1 MNNYLINNIDQTNKF
16 LDKIWDRNPSKS
28 EVIGLFGGDEKT
40 DENVETTKLNAKKRF
55 KKKKD

>member
-1 MNNYLINNIDQTNKF
+1 LNNYLINNIEQTKKSWIKSGTEI
-16 LDKIWDRNPSKS
+16 LRKS

-40 DENVETTKLNAKKRF
+40 DDNVEMTKLNAKKRF